1 MIHQNRAISGIPR
14 WRRFIKNNDI
24 VIVVVVVRIALIV
37 TWRRRLVAVGGRSGL
52 SEVAVFFADGDGG
65 SDILDDGGGTRS
77 DGVTQSATLETELV
91 LFRGR
96 GYFLILWTV
105 GRFVTDC
112 PASMTNDLAVI
123 FTFFSHMPQTATVS
137 AHDRRTRVIL
147 VTNFLAVEAHNA
159 TRFRSGTGFG

>member
-24 VIVVVVVRIALIV
+24 VIVVVVRIALIV
-37 TWRRRLVAVGGRSGL
+37 TRRRCLVAVGGSSCR
-52 SEVAVFFADGDGG
+52 EVAVFFADGDGG

-105 GRFVTDC
+105 GRFVTNR